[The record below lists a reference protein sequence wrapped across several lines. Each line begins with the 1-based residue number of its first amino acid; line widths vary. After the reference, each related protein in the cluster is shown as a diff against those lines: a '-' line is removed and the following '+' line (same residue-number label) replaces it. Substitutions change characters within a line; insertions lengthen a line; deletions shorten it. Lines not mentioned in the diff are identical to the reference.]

1 MAGILEYSTTP
12 ASNTTIN
19 GIGISGGSSV
29 KYGDDAIRQFMAD
42 VRSAVTK
49 SSDKAAGTHMATK
62 ADHNQ
67 LWRVTGNATIN
78 LTAAATLT
86 AGWALWVMADGG
98 TATIDPAG
106 SEQINGAGTLALAPG
121 NAALIICTATAF
133 RAVIFNG
140 PVIVGTT
147 PGTVADGVAALQYKG
162 AIGAS
167 EDLDTYTTPGIY
179 VQNNNA
185 GASGGTNYPASYA
198 GMLEVLDGGGAT
210 NVQTVQRYTSHQDRN
225 LYTRMR
231 RNTGV
236 WTEWEEFV
244 TQSNLPPSTPPS
256 NKTIYLSSAT
266 WTKPEGLTKVVVTC
280 LGAGGGSGY
289 TYNAST
295 LRGGGGGGGSFAM
308 AEIDAADL
316 ASTEAILVGAGG
328 TAGTSQ
334 TVHGGAGGTSS
345 FGAHCSAGGGQG
357 GKSATSS
364 GTALGGAGG
373 VATIGLVRAA
383 GFPGL
388 DNAPLGAGGGGS
400 ALFRF
405 SEESTVRD
413 GTGAPIRVSGAGEGI
428 AAQPGYVI
436 VEEYF

>member
-1 MAGILEYSTTP
+1 MSGILEYSTTP
-12 ASNTTIN
+12 SSNTTIN

-98 TATIDPAG
+98 TATIDPAS
-106 SEQINGAGTLALAPG
+106 SEQINGAATLTLADG
-121 NAALIICTATAF
+121 SAALIICTATAF

-179 VQNNNA
+179 VQNQIS
-185 GASGGTNYPASYA
+185 GASGGTNYPVANA

-210 NVQTVQRYTSHQDRN
+210 NVRTVQRYTEYSQPPIVWQ
-225 LYTRMR
+225 RMR
-231 RNTGV
+231 RNGGNWSAWLNLSEWMAETVSQVEAEAGTATDRRA
-236 WTEWEEFV
+236 WTAERVRQAIEAIAPTV
-244 TQSNLPPSTPPS
+244 VPPSPVGLYTGSDQHETNFPIGHHVLVSGGTFPY
-256 NKTIYLSSAT
+256 NNGSAT
-266 WTKPEGLTKVVVTC
+266 LYVSNANSIRTYTW
-280 LGAGGGSGY
+280 ASGSGAY
-289 TYNAST
+289 S
-295 LRGGGGGGGSFAM
+295 
-308 AEIDAADL
+308 I
-316 ASTEAILVGAGG
+316 
-328 TAGTSQ
+328 AGTWAAR
-334 TVHGGAGGTSS
+334 GAFTTR
-345 FGAHCSAGGGQG
+345 AQLAQR
-357 GKSATSS
+357 
-364 GTALGGAGG
+364 
-373 VATIGLVRAA
+373 VA
-383 GFPGL
+383 
-388 DNAPLGAGGGGS
+388 
-400 ALFRF
+400 
-405 SEESTVRD
+405 
-413 GTGAPIRVSGAGEGI
+413 
-428 AAQPGYVI
+428 
-436 VEEYF
+436 